1 MKSLAYLML
10 AGVLALGSLNA
21 EAAKRLGGGKSMG
34 QQSGNVAQRNTAPA
48 APANQAAPAAAPKQA
63 APAAPAAT
71 PAAAPKKPWGAMLGG
86 LAAGLGL
93 AWLASSL
100 GLGEAFGQI
109 LLFGLLALA
118 VMAVVGMILR
128 KRAASASNAVAS
140 PLAFEGAGAGVPR
153 GMPRQYSPD
162 HVVWVA
168 GVGCA
173 CRFRHRR
180 LPDRGQAQFRHP
192 AGRLGPLRHPA
203 PARHD
208 DR

>member
-128 KRAASASNAVAS
+128 KRAPGSAAARQSNPPV
-140 PLAFEGAGAGVPR
+140 PQRGAP
-153 GMPRQYSPD
+153 
-162 HVVWVA
+162 
-168 GVGCA
+168 
-173 CRFRHRR
+173 
-180 LPDRGQAQFRHP
+180 
-192 AGRLGPLRHPA
+192 
-203 PARHD
+203 
-208 DR
+208 